1 MKKKYCVLTTE
12 GNKNTPL
19 GVADTIEK
27 KLTPEHQIFIV
38 EMGAYTRGNIRELCE
53 LVSPDIALLTGITYQ
68 HLERFGSIEA
78 IIATKFELPESIS
91 ES

>member
-1 MKKKYCVLTTE
+1 
-12 GNKNTPL
+12 
-19 GVADTIEK
+19 
-27 KLTPEHQIFIV
+27 
-38 EMGAYTRGNIRELCE
+38 MGAYTRGNIRELCE

-91 ES
+91 DS